1 MERYIFI
8 HGSSVGQ
15 SVLIPVGSPEN
26 ICNDIANKYFKGRI
40 LRQKESDA
48 KCSLFVELYKGTDG
62 DNYIV
67 YSFVNND
74 CRGENDREG
83 QYLALTIICRGVY
96 VYPEVVYRMLSSAYN
111 QMVQTKRV
119 IGIDKKGNG
128 QYRIKQFEEEKEYL
142 SVFLNKIG
150 VAFDQNVNGL
160 GKVLNADIHMAD
172 YDSWKGVNVSIDLCN
187 SITIFQNLCE
197 VGRLYI
203 SEEYESPTEKIEAL
217 ERSVRDLNE
226 EKAVLENR
234 MAEVCRSEK
243 SKVRDEIENLN
254 LQISEL
260 NREKESLLVK
270 NSHYEATIK
279 AVRDELEKYAK
290 VGGKVF
296 DNIQKAEKKCQSKNK
311 KDILKIC
318 LLFIVA
324 ILVVLSSLMNYA
336 FFRDLSPSL
345 KGKGRGE
352 IETATTEKTPSE
364 NKEPT
369 SLVVAPNVIDSDANG
384 EQVNIKVTT
393 DGEWESPDSPIDWVQ
408 LSKSGNDQLS
418 VTITANDSSG
428 KRNCMFM
435 IKAGNLEKQ
444 IVIKQQ
450 GK

>member
-26 ICNDIANKYFKGRI
+26 ICNDIANKYFKGRT
-40 LRQKESDA
+40 LRQKESAA
-48 KCSLFVELYKGTDG
+48 KYALFVELYKGIDG
-62 DNYIV
+62 DNYTV

-83 QYLALTIICRGVY
+83 QYLALTIMCKDIY
-96 VYPEVVYRMLSSAYN
+96 VYPEVVYRMLSSAHN
-111 QMVQTKRV
+111 QMVQTKR
-119 IGIDKKGNG
+119 IIEIDKKGEG
-128 QYRIKQFEEEKEYL
+128 KYRIGQFEKEKEYL
-142 SVFLNKIG
+142 SAFLNKIG
-150 VAFDQNVNGL
+150 IAFDQSVNGL
-160 GKVLNADIHMAD
+160 GKVLNTDIHMAD
-172 YDSWKGVNVSIDLCN
+172 YDSWKGINVSIDFCN
-187 SITIFQNLCE
+187 SITTFQNLCK

-217 ERSVRDLNE
+217 ERNVRDLNE

-234 MAEVCRSEK
+234 IAEVSRSEK

-270 NSHYEATIK
+270 NSHCEATIK

-352 IETATTEKTPSE
+352 ITVTREQTPSGTD
-364 NKEPT
+364 EPT

-384 EQVNIKVTT
+384 KQVDIKVTT
-393 DGEWESPDSPIDWVQ
+393 DREWESPDSPIDWVQ

-428 KRNCMFM
+428 KRNCTFM

>member
-1 MERYIFI
+1 MKRYIFI

-15 SVLIPVGSPEN
+15 SVFIPVGSPEN
-26 ICNDIANKYFKGRI
+26 ICNDIANKYFKGRT
-40 LRQKESDA
+40 LRRKESAA

-62 DNYIV
+62 DNYTV

-83 QYLALTIICRGVY
+83 QYLALTIICKGIY

-111 QMVQTKRV
+111 QMAQTKR
-119 IGIDKKGNG
+119 IIEIDKKGEG
-128 QYRIKQFEEEKEYL
+128 KYRIGQFEKEKEYL
-142 SVFLNKIG
+142 SAFLNKIG
-150 VAFDQNVNGL
+150 AAFDQSVNGL
-160 GKVLNADIHMAD
+160 GKVLNTDIHMAD
-172 YDSWKGVNVSIDLCN
+172 YDSWKGIKVNIDFCN
-187 SITIFQNLCE
+187 SMTAFQNLCE

-203 SEEYESPTEKIEAL
+203 SEEYESPIEKIEAL
-217 ERSVRDLNE
+217 ERKVRDLNE
-226 EKAVLENR
+226 DKENLKNR
-234 MAEVCRSEK
+234 IAEAGQTEK

-260 NREKESLLVK
+260 NREKESLLIK

-279 AVRDELEKYAK
+279 AVHDELEKYAK

-352 IETATTEKTPSE
+352 IENVA
-364 NKEPT
+364 
-369 SLVVAPNVIDSDANG
+369 VVDSTKFVVYPDTIDLDANG
-384 EQVNIKVTT
+384 QQVAISVAADRGSST
-393 DGEWESPDSPIDWVQ
+393 DWVELTKCDRQ
-408 LSKSGNDQLS
+408 LSI
-418 VTITANDSSG
+418 TIGANDSPDE
-428 KRNCMFM
+428 RNCTFM